1 MDKGVGSHT
10 KGSLQVG
17 FEAPSEQVFDHAK
30 KLWRLTPQVKYT
42 KYNSEYGIESQAT
55 VAQWIRGWVP
65 IPRVAYRSGFQAP
78 SEQVF
83 DNAKKL
89 WRLTPQVLPLGF
101 ELTKTCPGF
110 QTQVQSFPKMFQIY
124 KI

>member
-17 FEAPSEQVFDHAK
+17 FE
-30 KLWRLTPQVKYT
+30 
-42 KYNSEYGIESQAT
+42 
-55 VAQWIRGWVP
+55 
-65 IPRVAYRSGFQAP
+65 AP

>member
-17 FEAPSEQVFDHAK
+17 FDAPSEQVFDHAK

-42 KYNSEYGIESQAT
+42 KYNGEYDPQSQAT

-65 IPRVAYRSGFQAP
+65 IPRVAYRCGFDKRV
-78 SEQVF
+78 VF
-83 DNAKKL
+83 GCTHFL
-89 WRLTPQVLPLGF
+89 
-101 ELTKTCPGF
+101 
-110 QTQVQSFPKMFQIY
+110 
-124 KI
+124 